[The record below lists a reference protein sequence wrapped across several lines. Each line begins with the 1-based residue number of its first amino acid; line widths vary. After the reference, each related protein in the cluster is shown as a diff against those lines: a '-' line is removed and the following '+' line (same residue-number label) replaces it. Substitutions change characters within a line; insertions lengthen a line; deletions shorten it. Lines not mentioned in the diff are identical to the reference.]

1 MLAPAVGRGL
11 EVEEVN
17 RGALIDGD
25 HGRWPLLQRADQ
37 QKVIREAVSRG
48 LWENVDIEL
57 VLSTTFVKP
66 MRPTVQTVGS
76 GGLNQSKLKLY
87 RQLIVG
93 SDIKPSNQQLD
104 WFN

>member
-1 MLAPAVGRGL
+1 MLTSAVGRGR

-17 RGALIDGD
+17 GGALIDGD

-66 MRPTVQTVGS
+66 LKRTSSYTFSGS
-76 GGLNQSKLKLY
+76 AVTIGVSRLS
-87 RQLIVG
+87 
-93 SDIKPSNQQLD
+93 
-104 WFN
+104 F

>member
-1 MLAPAVGRGL
+1 MLTPAVGRGL

-17 RGALIDGD
+17 GGALIDGD

-57 VLSTTFVKP
+57 VLSTVFVKP
-66 MRPTVQTVGS
+66 LRRTSSYTFSGSAVTIGIPRPS
-76 GGLNQSKLKLY
+76 
-87 RQLIVG
+87 
-93 SDIKPSNQQLD
+93 
-104 WFN
+104 F